1 MEYKI
6 YNCSH
11 LNCKPPYDIE
21 NLHEHLYEDSKFN
34 YWNKETKWRCI
45 GSVDSLEVAR
55 HMVEHNENYFKC
67 ENKEYFFKTE
77 PSDEGYCDFVKIE
90 YDDNIEYYDIYDL
103 ENSFVRRF

>member
-11 LNCKPPYDIE
+11 LKCKPPYEIE

-34 YWNKETKWRCI
+34 YWNKETKWRYI

-55 HMVEHNENYFKC
+55 RMVENNEICYKNNELKL
-67 ENKEYFFKTE
+67 E
-77 PSDEGYCDFVKIE
+77 PSDESYCDFVKIE
-90 YDDNIEYYDIYDL
+90 YNDNIEYYDVYHDS
-103 ENSFVRRF
+103 EKYFMRRF